1 MFQSQVAVYV
11 HFFVSVILEAVMQTC
26 KLTKSDDI
34 TETFKGANLVPAE
47 GREILSFWEM
57 TSETRVVRA
66 MLLNNLEVNVIEMN
80 EDGGYDLLYK
90 VSIPFIEKVGTL
102 SFKHIAQEMGIS
114 A

>member
-1 MFQSQVAVYV
+1 MFASQSAVYV

-66 MLLNNLEVNVIEMN
+66 MLLDNLEVNVIEMN
-80 EDGGYDLLYK
+80 EDGYDLLYK
-90 VSIPFIEKVGTL
+90 FSIQFIQKVGTL